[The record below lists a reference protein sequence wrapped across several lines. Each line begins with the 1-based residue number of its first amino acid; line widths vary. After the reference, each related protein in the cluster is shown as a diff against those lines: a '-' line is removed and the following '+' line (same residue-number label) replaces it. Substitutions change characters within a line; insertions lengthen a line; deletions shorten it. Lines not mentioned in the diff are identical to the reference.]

1 MNSNNLAALVLATG
15 LWIGLAAW
23 VMGGSTRPRRGVL
36 DEHKFRQSRE
46 PSDAGPRQLSSSG
59 SLCLSGYRR
68 DRDPLTKDLRPCR
81 FRQGR
86 SRDEKRVDIAPSPVR
101 SLGRAQGA
109 AAGLAPQPPQHD
121 AVGAVSTECDPTH
134 AGARLRHCGERHHSK
149 LGRPEPP

>member
-101 SLGRAQGA
+101 SLGRAQGSRGRACA
-109 AAGLAPQPPQHD
+109 ATASARCRGCGLNGVRPHRRRRATP
-121 AVGAVSTECDPTH
+121 S
-134 AGARLRHCGERHHSK
+134 LR
-149 LGRPEPP
+149 